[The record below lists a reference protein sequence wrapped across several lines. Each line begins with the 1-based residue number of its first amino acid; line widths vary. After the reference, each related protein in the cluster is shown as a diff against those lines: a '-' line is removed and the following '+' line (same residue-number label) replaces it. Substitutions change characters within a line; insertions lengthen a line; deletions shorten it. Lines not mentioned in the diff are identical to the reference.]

1 MVQVCKAQRMCAPQL
16 KGLLSVAWTPAPWSR
31 REEIPAAAAAAPTAA
46 AEAAA
51 FSNRKLDLHTSAS
64 LGSLMVAS
72 SADQVQ
78 RGPRTLPLLQASMSP
93 EGTVLG
99 PSLGAALLTGLFF
112 RRAADGKDSVCKK
125 HPLRTF
131 ILVGGGGAE

>member
-1 MVQVCKAQRMCAPQL
+1 MVQVSKAQRMCAPQL

-31 REEIPAAAAAAPTAA
+31 REEIPAAA